1 MIEIKEVL
9 TYKQKKAFV
18 DFPIK
23 LYKNNPYFVPCLR
36 VDEMNLFNPKKNVS
50 YEDSEAKYFL
60 AYKDK
65 KVVGRI
71 AGIVQHLFND
81 KTGEKRLRFSRFDSI
96 NDQEVAN
103 ALFAAVE
110 NYAKEVGMEIIHGPL
125 GFNDLEREGLLVEGF
140 DELSTF
146 EADYS
151 FPYYAEFLEKLGYA
165 PEDITGGKLSGI
177 SRQIKNYK
185 KLAEELDLPNV
196 EEVAKQCI
204 GITVTQ
210 TEALFQKTYGKAHP
224 CESYVQAANDI
235 FYKHEAD
242 QGIPEKPG
250 VHELFVYLKKEN
262 YRIGLASSTKEEA
275 VRRQM
280 KTVGILDDFD
290 AIVCGDMVTKSKPDP
305 DIYLKACE
313 LLKVDPK
320 ECYAVEDSYNGI
332 RSAHAAGMK
341 AIMIP
346 DLLQPTPE
354 ILELTEQKLDSL
366 LDLKDFLESQ
376 KEK

>member
-1 MIEIKEVL
+1 M
-9 TYKQKKAFV
+9 
-18 DFPIK
+18 
-23 LYKNNPYFVPCLR
+23 
-36 VDEMNLFNPKKNVS
+36 
-50 YEDSEAKYFL
+50 
-60 AYKDK
+60 
-65 KVVGRI
+65 
-71 AGIVQHLFND
+71 
-81 KTGEKRLRFSRFDSI
+81 
-96 NDQEVAN
+96 
-103 ALFAAVE
+103 
-110 NYAKEVGMEIIHGPL
+110 
-125 GFNDLEREGLLVEGF
+125 
-140 DELSTF
+140 
-146 EADYS
+146 
-151 FPYYAEFLEKLGYA
+151 
-165 PEDITGGKLSGI
+165 
-177 SRQIKNYK
+177 IKNIVFDMDGVLIDTEAVFMRCWK
-185 KLAEELDLPNV
+185 KLAEELNLPNV

-210 TEALFQKTYGKAHP
+210 TEALFQKAYGKEHP

-242 QGIPEKPG
+242 EGIPEKPG
-250 VHELFVYLKKEN
+250 VHELFAYLKKEN
-262 YRIGLASSTKEEA
+262 YWIGLASSTREEA

-366 LDLKDFLESQ
+366 FDLKDFLESQ

>member
-1 MIEIKEVL
+1 MIKNIVFDMDGVL
-9 TYKQKKAFV
+9 IDT
-18 DFPIK
+18 
-23 LYKNNPYFVPCLR
+23 
-36 VDEMNLFNPKKNVS
+36 E
-50 YEDSEAKYFL
+50 
-60 AYKDK
+60 
-65 KVVGRI
+65 
-71 AGIVQHLFND
+71 
-81 KTGEKRLRFSRFDSI
+81 
-96 NDQEVAN
+96 
-103 ALFAAVE
+103 ALF
-110 NYAKEVGMEIIHGPL
+110 M
-125 GFNDLEREGLLVEGF
+125 
-140 DELSTF
+140 SCW
-146 EADYS
+146 
-151 FPYYAEFLEKLGYA
+151 
-165 PEDITGGKLSGI
+165 
-177 SRQIKNYK
+177 K
-185 KLAEELDLPNV
+185 KLAEKLELPNV
-196 EEVAKQCI
+196 EEVARQCI

-210 TEALFQKTYGKAHP
+210 TEALFQKAYGKEYP

-235 FYKHEAD
+235 FYKYEAD

-250 VHELFVYLKKEN
+250 VHELFAYLKKEN

-290 AIVCGDMVTKSKPDP
+290 VIVCGDMVTKSKPDP

-366 LDLKDFLESQ
+366 LALKDFLESQ

>member
-1 MIEIKEVL
+1 M
-9 TYKQKKAFV
+9 
-18 DFPIK
+18 
-23 LYKNNPYFVPCLR
+23 
-36 VDEMNLFNPKKNVS
+36 
-50 YEDSEAKYFL
+50 
-60 AYKDK
+60 
-65 KVVGRI
+65 
-71 AGIVQHLFND
+71 
-81 KTGEKRLRFSRFDSI
+81 
-96 NDQEVAN
+96 
-103 ALFAAVE
+103 
-110 NYAKEVGMEIIHGPL
+110 
-125 GFNDLEREGLLVEGF
+125 
-140 DELSTF
+140 
-146 EADYS
+146 
-151 FPYYAEFLEKLGYA
+151 
-165 PEDITGGKLSGI
+165 
-177 SRQIKNYK
+177 IKNIVFDMDGVLIDTEAVFMRCWK
-185 KLAEELDLPNV
+185 KLAEELNLPNV

-210 TEALFQKTYGKAHP
+210 TEALFQKAYGKEHP

-242 QGIPEKPG
+242 EGIPEKPG
-250 VHELFVYLKKEN
+250 VQELFAYLKKEN
-262 YRIGLASSTKEEA
+262 YRIGLASSTREEA

-341 AIMIP
+341 TIMIP

-366 LDLKDFLESQ
+366 FDLKDFLESQ